1 MILTN
6 NYLSVKKF
14 LFLFFVIGVIPA
26 FCQPANT
33 NALTLFDE
41 AYGSDSLQKMDVY
54 LLADRTEKT
63 PLVILVHGGGWMNGD
78 KVACNF
84 MRDFLASQGVNI
96 VNINY
101 RLAEK
106 SKITYKEIMAD
117 VDLAI
122 SHVLKK
128 ADEWHIRKGKF
139 VFWGGSAGAHLAM
152 LYAYKF
158 DQRGVISAVTSL
170 GGPTRLDDSET
181 LKGAKISDLEG
192 LLPLITG
199 DKWQPGAF
207 AKSYQLASPFY
218 GPKFR
223 PTLLMHGEKD
233 VIVPVAQAQIM
244 YRQLKENGVPTELIV
259 LPNGGHGGEGA
270 PEESSKKMAV
280 RLLDWVRMYS
290 K

>member
-1 MILTN
+1 MIPN
-6 NYLSVKKF
+6 NNRISVKKF
-14 LFLFFVIGVIPA
+14 FFLFLLLGAIPA
-26 FCQPANT
+26 FCQPAKT
-33 NALTLFDE
+33 NALNLLDE

-63 PLVILVHGGGWMNGD
+63 PLVILIHGGGWMNGD

-101 RLAEK
+101 RLAEQG
-106 SKITYKEIMAD
+106 KITYKEIMAD

-122 SHVLKK
+122 GHVLKK
-128 ADEWHIRKGKF
+128 AGDWQIRNSKF

-152 LYAYKF
+152 LYAYRY
-158 DQRGVISAVTSL
+158 DQRGVIAAVTSL
-170 GGPTRLDDSET
+170 GGPTRLDDPESF
-181 LKGAKISDLEG
+181 KGAKISDLEG

-207 AKSYQLASPFY
+207 AKSYQLASPYY
-218 GPKFR
+218 GPKFK

-233 VIVPVAQAQIM
+233 AIVPVAQAEIM
-244 YRQLKENGVPTELIV
+244 YRQLQQNGIPAELIV
-259 LPNGGHGGEGA
+259 LPNGGHGGEGT
-270 PEESSKKMAV
+270 PEESARKMAA
-280 RLLDWVRMYS
+280 RLLDWVRKYS
-290 K
+290 E